1 MEYSAS
7 ASIPTTGGVG
17 SPLVFTGA
25 GQGGQID
32 YTSTGIGTI
41 PAAYSYTLVNNVSA
55 GAGEYY
61 VQLDLSVPTITWT
74 GQNNGNGAADVN
86 WTTLTSDKNW
96 ANGTSPTSY
105 SDNSYVVKFTDTN
118 AANGNSPIT
127 NSNISIVPSTV
138 SPLGMNFTASSTNYT
153 FSGGA
158 ITGGGAILLSGGAS
172 ATFESANS
180 FTGPVNITAGE
191 LILQQSSALGTSS
204 GVTVGSGGAGFAKR
218 NRDRQHSAVDQ
229 RHGLGHQQRQPGR
242 SGRAR

>member
-1 MEYSAS
+1 MRPTAVRTHGRDRVRPDGVFREPP
-7 ASIPTTGGVG
+7 IPTTGGVG

-41 PAAYSYTLVNNVSA
+41 PAAYSYTLVDNVSA

-158 ITGGGAILLSGGAS
+158 ITGGSDS
-172 ATFESANS
+172 FEW
-180 FTGPVNITAGE
+180 
-191 LILQQSSALGTSS
+191 
-204 GVTVGSGGAGFAKR
+204 R
-218 NRDRQHSAVDQ
+218 C
-229 RHGLGHQQRQPGR
+229 LGHLRKRQQLHRPR
-242 SGRAR
+242 